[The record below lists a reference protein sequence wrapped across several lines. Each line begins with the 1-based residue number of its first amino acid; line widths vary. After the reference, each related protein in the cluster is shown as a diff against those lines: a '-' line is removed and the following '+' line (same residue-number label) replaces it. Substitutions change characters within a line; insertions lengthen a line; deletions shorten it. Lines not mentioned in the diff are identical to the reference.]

1 MLTTNQIISIFSAVG
16 VSTIIGTIFTFAQ
29 FNKKNNLEY
38 ITQERAKWREDLRK
52 ILVDIEDAS
61 ERADAIIRLKGQL
74 NPYGKNIDFKGTKTY
89 FMQEGH
95 IWDLL
100 EKDVSE
106 IDYGKLSFYIEL
118 LLKYDWERS
127 KDEIKYQVSN
137 PFYNLFRWLLIIL
150 SIYLVYKDTS
160 LDFPKFEKILGSVS
174 SLLFKNSLKPF
185 VSLFYEVNILCSL
198 VTLAM
203 LLIQNLI
210 LERSTANYM
219 SDDNKFIQTFITVFV
234 IPYLY
239 VVFKIIFY
247 LKLFHI
253 IPLLSLI
260 IFTVILIFV
269 LEYYVLKRIFTF
281 ESDYISHVEKTY
293 YSISTA
299 SSKEI
304 QLHSEMVKLERKLH
318 RSKDSDGEYLK
329 KKIKKINRR
338 RLKKIRSHCFRHPIK
353 YLKWRCRLRRY
364 KKFINKE
371 QN

>member
-210 LERSTANYM
+210 LER
-219 SDDNKFIQTFITVFV
+219 
-234 IPYLY
+234 
-239 VVFKIIFY
+239 
-247 LKLFHI
+247 
-253 IPLLSLI
+253 
-260 IFTVILIFV
+260 
-269 LEYYVLKRIFTF
+269 
-281 ESDYISHVEKTY
+281 
-293 YSISTA
+293 
-299 SSKEI
+299 
-304 QLHSEMVKLERKLH
+304 
-318 RSKDSDGEYLK
+318 
-329 KKIKKINRR
+329 
-338 RLKKIRSHCFRHPIK
+338 
-353 YLKWRCRLRRY
+353 
-364 KKFINKE
+364 
-371 QN
+371 

>member
-16 VSTIIGTIFTFAQ
+16 VSTIIGTIFTFVQ

-38 ITQERAKWREDLRK
+38 ITQERTKWREDLRK
-52 ILVDIEDAS
+52 ILVDIGDTEKR
-61 ERADAIIRLKGQL
+61 EKAIIRLKGQL

-106 IDYGKLSFYIEL
+106 IDYVTLSFYIEL

-137 PFYNLFRWLLIIL
+137 PLYNLFRWLLIIL

-160 LDFPKFEKILGSVS
+160 LDFPKFEKILGSIS
-174 SLLFKNSLKPF
+174 PLLFENLLKPF
-185 VSLFYEVNILCSL
+185 VFLFYEVNILCSL
-198 VTLAM
+198 VILVI

-210 LERSTANYM
+210 LERSTANYI
-219 SDDNKFIQTFITVFV
+219 SDDNKLFQIFIIVFV

-253 IPLLSLI
+253 VPLLSLI

-304 QLHSEMVKLERKLH
+304 QLHSEVVKLERKLH

-329 KKIKKINRR
+329 NKIKKINRR
-338 RLKKIRSHCFRHPIK
+338 RLKKLRPHCFRHPIK

-371 QN
+371 KN